1 MLRYPFQIY
10 DSDRRAALKEVES
23 ANRAEVG
30 RRFEDMAHNGSFQL
44 VGSSAG
50 AVIRR
55 RLLVSI
61 RRFRLRARLEAS
73 VIPFPAPATSHAAC
87 GFPALRAP
95 AHFGSRVMRLI
106 ELERL
111 PAGELGNRQTDRVHR
126 KTTVDPIAS
135 SRSPGAA
142 ELWPSDAE
150 SFPRPSCE
158 RMRNID
164 SHVR

>member
-1 MLRYPFQIY
+1 IRFLILIFSGHKHVALENIALR
-10 DSDRRAALKEVES
+10 
-23 ANRAEVG
+23 
-30 RRFEDMAHNGSFQL
+30 HL

-50 AVIRR
+50 ALIRR
-55 RLLVSI
+55 KPLVSI

-73 VIPFPAPATSHAAC
+73 VIAFPAPAASHAAC

-106 ELERL
+106 GPERL
-111 PAGELGNRQTDRVHR
+111 PAGGLGNGQTDRVHR
-126 KTTVDPIAS
+126 KTTVGPTAS

-142 ELWPSDAE
+142 GLWPSDAE

-158 RMRNID
+158 
-164 SHVR
+164 